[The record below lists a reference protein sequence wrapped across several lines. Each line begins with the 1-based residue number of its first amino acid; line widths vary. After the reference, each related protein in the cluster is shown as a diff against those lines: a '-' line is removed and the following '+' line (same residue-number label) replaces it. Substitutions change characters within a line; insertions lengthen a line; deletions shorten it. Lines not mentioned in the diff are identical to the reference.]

1 MSLVNYLQLADRT
14 DGFFIPSV
22 TLVGPGCVKEVGPRA
37 KMLGAKRALI
47 VTDAGLHKM
56 GLSQEIADLLRS
68 EGIDSVIF
76 AGAEPNPTDINVHDG
91 VKVYQ
96 KEKCDFI
103 VSLGGG
109 SSHDCAKGIGL
120 VTAGGAYPRLRRSR
134 QVQGA
139 DDAADR
145 HQHHCRYRL
154 GNDPLLHHHQYRYPR
169 ENGHRRLALYPV
181 GSDR

>member
-68 EGIDSVIF
+68 EGIDSQHTKGRHTIQKNKIILAFNCIKVLF
-76 AGAEPNPTDINVHDG
+76 QNGFSAHGIN
-91 VKVYQ
+91 K
-96 KEKCDFI
+96 
-103 VSLGGG
+103 
-109 SSHDCAKGIGL
+109 
-120 VTAGGAYPRLRRSR
+120 
-134 QVQGA
+134 
-139 DDAADR
+139 
-145 HQHHCRYRL
+145 RY
-154 GNDPLLHHHQYRYPR
+154 LH
-169 ENGHRRLALYPV
+169 A
-181 GSDR
+181 